1 MAITPQQLFAS
12 LQPGDLLM
20 IPMSLPSDKGKQIT
34 TFSTV
39 LRVGPE
45 GELYLSY
52 PDERRATAQGYPRC
66 NPFRW
71 DPKKAILVDKD
82 GDVPSWY
89 SVDIALERGGAKRQA
104 DLYATVPRLE
114 QVKPEH
120 VFDTAAFKR
129 FLSENPRCAQ
139 LDGIVTNGE
148 AGQATWQLSL
158 ALDLM
163 GVQYTKEQLLGLSY
177 FMERFESHNKMAAI
191 HVVLAERNDIEAD
204 RAAAKPKTH

>member
-1 MAITPQQLFAS
+1 MAISMQELFTT
-12 LQPGDLLM
+12 LQAGDLLM
-20 IPMSLPSDKGKQIT
+20 IPMELPSDGGKKILT
-34 TFSTV
+34 YASV
-39 LRVGPE
+39 LRVE
-45 GELYLSY
+45 GEELYLSY
-52 PDERRATAQGYPRC
+52 PDEHRATARAYRAC

-71 DPKKAILVDKD
+71 DARKSILVDKD
-82 GDVPSWY
+82 GDVPRWY
-89 SVDIALERGGAKRQA
+89 SIGICRERGAAKSQA
-104 DLYATVPRLE
+104 DLYATVPRIE

-129 FLSENPRCAQ
+129 FLKENPLCAQ

-163 GVQYTKEQLLGLSY
+163 GVQYTKDQLLGLSY

-191 HVVLAERNDIEAD
+191 HVVLAERNAIEAD